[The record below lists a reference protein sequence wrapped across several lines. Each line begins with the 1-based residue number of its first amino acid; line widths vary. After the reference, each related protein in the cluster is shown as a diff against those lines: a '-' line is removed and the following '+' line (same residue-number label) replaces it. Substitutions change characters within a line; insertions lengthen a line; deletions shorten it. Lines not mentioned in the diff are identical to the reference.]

1 MQYGNN
7 ILKTESA
14 YYELHNASIS
24 NNILTLKPGGSAK
37 CNITEQMLAKA
48 TEYFRVNLILDHY
61 TDNYNPQTQV
71 NIHFVPE
78 KGDVRYNDTLYPTEC
93 KNGIYSMDLDL
104 VSGDYKEFTFEI
116 TAKEQISFLVWELCP
131 EAADEDIKTIIEGVE
146 QSLPRLLYDYN
157 TWPLSVQQNEKTISL
172 ITFRLLDHTDLQG
185 HFQLTY
191 VASEACTLTLRF
203 KDNGATELFSPIL
216 YDLRAGRGSVG
227 VPHAYLE
234 RLTGIHSVIVT
245 AQVSSGTLAIN
256 TRGILFTIDGGYLA
270 ERMLD
275 IGVDMQD
282 ISMRQLSE
290 DYGPDEIWIVG
301 IEAGE
306 AIVRSRKYDPKAT
319 IGFTP
324 QYSLGPAQ
332 RAAIEFDGDWIL
344 RSGNELFTLET
355 EEEPW
360 AFWIDPDDDM
370 YAQHGIEGDAI
381 LLDKNVSD
389 LYACKGYSSTTYLEQ
404 DQGLVVAYIK
414 NGKVYYKQY
423 AYNTIA
429 QEKRWSDAFELD
441 SNISGAQSISVA
453 RLNDYRLAFTV
464 SLPEITKSYITDRT
478 YVNQAIRPEF
488 LYSSNMENIALLY
501 CPPDT
506 DISVHAAAHTEN
518 NGLLIVI
525 DIDRPLKL
533 FTYDIQEML
542 TFDDSIPYEIIKGI
556 KWENNADSTATIR
569 ITLKKNPL
577 QLMSKIILNNYL
589 SGDLQCIIGQW
600 GSVICPK
607 FEIIVDNTVYL
618 RQLYTETLRSNIK
631 AIFNYYPVKQTQLPD
646 VYKEVMNTQI
656 TSELSYK
663 EVIKRN
669 HTSPNE
675 DMRSNITCALVYS
688 QIGSTPI

>member
-7 ILKTESA
+7 ILKTESI

-78 KGDVRYNDTLYPTEC
+78 KGDVKYNDTLYPTEY

-104 VSGDYKEFTFEI
+104 VPGDYKEFTFEI

-131 EAADEDIKTIIEGVE
+131 EAADEDIETIIEGVE

-157 TWPLSVQQNEKTISL
+157 TWPLSVQQDEKTIGL

-216 YDLRAGRGSVG
+216 YDLHAGRGSVG

-275 IGVDMQD
+275 VGVDMRD
-282 ISMRQLSE
+282 ISIRQLSQ

-301 IEAGE
+301 IESGE
-306 AIVRSRKYDPKAT
+306 AIVRKRKYDPKAT
-319 IGFTP
+319 ISFTP
-324 QYSLGPAQ
+324 CFSVGHAIE
-332 RAAIEFDGDWIL
+332 AAIEFDGDWVL
-344 RSGNELFTLET
+344 RNDDTIDTLET
-355 EEEPW
+355 QENPW
-360 AFWIDPDDDM
+360 IFWVDTKNTLYGQLGDDETTKV
-370 YAQHGIEGDAI
+370 Q
-381 LLDKNVSD
+381 LDTNVSKI
-389 LYACKGYSSTTYLEQ
+389 YACRGFSSMYYKEQ
-404 DQGLVVAYIK
+404 DQGLVLAYLK
-414 NGKVYYKQY
+414 DGKVYYTQY
-423 AYNTIA
+423 VYNSTA
-429 QEKRWSDAFELD
+429 KECRWSDIFVLD
-441 SNISGAQSISVA
+441 ESLSNVKSVA
-453 RLNDYRLAFTV
+453 VQRLNDYRLGFTV
-464 SLPEITKSYITDRT
+464 VTNNETRLYITDRM
-478 YVNQAIRPEF
+478 YVAQAVPKETANAF
-488 LYSSNMENIALLY
+488 LTEKTMWLY

-506 DISVHAAAHTEN
+506 DLSVNASVTTSE
-518 NGLLIVI
+518 
-525 DIDRPLKL
+525 D
-533 FTYDIQEML
+533 ML
-542 TFDDSIPYEIIKGI
+542 TFTVTLNRLLKVYSYDLYGLVTFDESIPEENVESI
-556 KWENNADSTATIR
+556 KWKNNKDTSTI
-569 ITLKKNPL
+569 IIQLKKVPTKLITNIYINKV
-577 QLMSKIILNNYL
+577 QSSDI
-589 SGDLQCIIGQW
+589 QCYIEDYGTIMCPYISLAVDTTVYRNISIPTESFNV
-600 GSVICPK
+600 SVQDAIQYGAVERKNTSASEELTCSM
-607 FEIIVDNTVYL
+607 VDNIAYNEIS
-618 RQLYTETLRSNIK
+618 RNS
-631 AIFNYYPVKQTQLPD
+631 
-646 VYKEVMNTQI
+646 
-656 TSELSYK
+656 TSASEELSCTIQDNISY
-663 EVIKRN
+663 EQVG
-669 HTSPNE
+669 TSP
-675 DMRSNITCALVYS
+675 I
-688 QIGSTPI
+688 

>member
-1 MQYGNN
+1 MEYGNN
-7 ILKTESA
+7 ILKTDSA
-14 YYELHNASIS
+14 YYELKNASIS
-24 NNILTLKPGGSAK
+24 RGVLSLKPGGYAK
-37 CNITEQMLAKA
+37 CTITEQYIAKA
-48 TEYFRVNLILDHY
+48 TEYFRVNLVVDAW
-61 TDNYNPQTQV
+61 TDNYEPKTRV
-71 NIHFVPE
+71 DIHFVAKDSDE
-78 KGDVRYNDTLYPTEC
+78 SFNYTLFPTA
-93 KNGIYSMDLDL
+93 NSTGIFTQDIQLK
-104 VSGDYKEFTFEI
+104 SGDYDSFIFEI

-131 EAADEDIKTIIEGVE
+131 EAADEDIETIIEGVE

-157 TWPLSVQQNEKTISL
+157 TWPLSVQQDEKTIGL

-216 YDLRAGRGSVG
+216 YDLHAGRGSVG

-256 TRGILFTIDGGYLA
+256 ARGILFTIDGGYLA

-344 RSGNELFTLET
+344 RDGNILFTIET

-360 AFWIDPDDDM
+360 TFWIDPDDDM
-370 YAQHGIEGDAI
+370 YAQHGANGDAI

-389 LYACKGYSSTTYLEQ
+389 LYVCKGYSSTVYLEQ
-404 DQGLVVAYIK
+404 DQGLVVAYVK
-414 NGKVYYKQY
+414 SGKVYYRQY
-423 AYNTIA
+423 A
-429 QEKRWSDAFELD
+429 LD
-441 SNISGAQSISVA
+441 VTLMSKKWLDVCEIDPGISNAKSISVA

-464 SLPEITKSYITDRT
+464 SLPETTKTYITDRT
-478 YVNQAIRPEF
+478 YVNQAVPIETAVVSILP
-488 LYSSNMENIALLY
+488 STHTLY
-501 CPPDT
+501 CPADT
-506 DISVHAAAHTEN
+506 NLSVSANLTAADD
-518 NGLLIVI
+518 L
-525 DIDRPLKL
+525 
-533 FTYDIQEML
+533 L
-542 TFDDSIPYEIIKGI
+542 TFYVNINRRLRVFTDDLLELITFNKSINIEMIKKVTYKNYSDSSII
-556 KWENNADSTATIR
+556 T
-569 ITLKKNPL
+569 ITLKEPPKGLITEVYINAT
-577 QLMSKIILNNYL
+577 QS
-589 SGDLQCIIGQW
+589 SFLQCEIQSYGTI
-600 GSVICPK
+600 ICPYLNMSIDTTIYTK
-607 FEIIVDNTVYL
+607 DKISIERAPLKASMSFAYKAVFNTTKS
-618 RQLYTETLRSNIK
+618 YTEQPSIQAK
-631 AIFNYYPVKQTQLPD
+631 AYHKYQQA
-646 VYKEVMNTQI
+646 VYKHQAI
-656 TSELSYK
+656 TESTG
-663 EVIKRN
+663 IAA
-669 HTSPNE
+669 
-675 DMRSNITCALVYS
+675 TCTFAYTMS
-688 QIGSTPI
+688 GKTPI

>member
-24 NNILTLKPGGSAK
+24 NNILTLKPGGSVK
-37 CNITEQMLAKA
+37 CDITKQMLAKA
-48 TEYFRVNLILDHY
+48 TEYFRVNLISDHY

-71 NIHFVPE
+71 NIHFVSE
-78 KGDVRYNDTLYPTEC
+78 DSDVRYNDTLYPTEC

-116 TAKEQISFLVWELCP
+116 IAKEQISFLVWELCP
-131 EAADEDIKTIIEGVE
+131 EAADEDIETIIEGVE

-157 TWPLSVQQNEKTISL
+157 TWPLSVQQDEKTIGL

-203 KDNGATELFSPIL
+203 KDNGATELFSPVL
-216 YDLRAGRGSVG
+216 YDLHAGRGSVG

-370 YAQHGIEGDAI
+370 YAQHGAEGDAI

-389 LYACKGYSSTTYLEQ
+389 LYVCKGYSSTVYLEQ

-414 NGKVYYKQY
+414 SGRVYYKQY
-423 AYNTIA
+423 AYNTVA

-441 SNISGAQSISVA
+441 SNISGVQSISVA

-478 YVNQAIRPEF
+478 YVNQAMLPETAYIN
-488 LYSSNMENIALLY
+488 LEESTVWLY
-501 CPPDT
+501 CPHDT
-506 DISVHAAAHTEN
+506 DLSVNMYATFDTDA
-518 NGLLIVI
+518 LLITI
-525 DIDRPLKL
+525 HIDRCLKV
-533 FTYDIQEML
+533 FYDLTDLI
-542 TFDDSIPYEIIKGI
+542 TFDEGSIPYESIKSI
-556 KWENNADSTATIR
+556 KYINYDNEKTSVILIKLKEKPLKLISRIYVNKKASNN
-569 ITLKKNPL
+569 
-577 QLMSKIILNNYL
+577 
-589 SGDLQCIIGQW
+589 LQCLIENYGC
-600 GSVICPK
+600 VVCPNTLL
-607 FEIIVDNTVYL
+607 EIDTTI
-618 RQLYTETLRSNIK
+618 YTKLDDYIEKTKCNVVSNIH
-631 AIFNYYPVKQTQLPD
+631 YYPITQKTTYL
-646 VYKEVMNTQI
+646 KERMHINI
-656 TSELSYK
+656 NSAIKYAS
-663 EVIKRN
+663 IKRTYSN
-669 HTSPNE
+669 YSEECTCFIESHIEYKQVGTSP
-675 DMRSNITCALVYS
+675 I
-688 QIGSTPI
+688 

>member
-7 ILKTESA
+7 ILKNESA

-48 TEYFRVNLILDHY
+48 TEYFRVNLIPDHY

-78 KGDVRYNDTLYPTEC
+78 EGDVKYNDTLYPTEC

-104 VSGDYKEFTFEI
+104 VSGNYKEFTFEI
-116 TAKEQISFLVWELCP
+116 TSKEQISFLVWELCP
-131 EAADEDIKTIIEGVE
+131 EAADEDIETIIEGVE

-157 TWPLSVQQNEKTISL
+157 TWPLSVQQDEKTIGL

-216 YDLRAGRGSVG
+216 YDLHAGRGSVG

-245 AQVSSGTLAIN
+245 AQVSSGILAIN

-355 EEEPW
+355 EEKPW
-360 AFWIDPDDDM
+360 VFWIDPDDDM
-370 YAQHGIEGDAI
+370 YAQHGADGDAI
-381 LLDKNVSD
+381 LLDKNVSN
-389 LYACKGYSSTTYLEQ
+389 LYVCKGYSSTIYLEQ

-414 NGKVYYKQY
+414 SGKVYYKQY
-423 AYNTIA
+423 TYNTVA

-478 YVNQAIRPEF
+478 YVNQAMRPETAYAN
-488 LYSSNMENIALLY
+488 LEESTVWLY
-501 CPPDT
+501 CPHDT
-506 DISVHAAAHTEN
+506 DLSVNMQVDFNSEE
-518 NGLLIVI
+518 LIIIVHI
-525 DIDRPLKL
+525 NRCLKVL
-533 FTYDIQEML
+533 YNDLTNL
-542 TFDDSIPYEIIKGI
+542 VTFDETSIPYENVKSVKYINYDNERKSDIIIK
-556 KWENNADSTATIR
+556 
-569 ITLKKNPL
+569 LKDKPL
-577 QLMSKIILNNYL
+577 KLISKIYINKNASNNM
-589 SGDLQCIIGQW
+589 QCLIENYGY
-600 GSVICPK
+600 VVCPYTLL
-607 FEIIVDNTVYL
+607 EVDTTVYIKL
-618 RQLYTETLRSNIK
+618 NDYTEK
-631 AIFNYYPVKQTQLPD
+631 ANCKTYTNMLYFAISCINKNLTECAQVQTQIKTRYVAVQRIQLKYSD
-646 VYKEVMNTQI
+646 KCQCLITGNIEYKQVGA
-656 TSELSYK
+656 
-663 EVIKRN
+663 
-669 HTSPNE
+669 SP
-675 DMRSNITCALVYS
+675 I
-688 QIGSTPI
+688 